1 MQILGDGFVLKFTSQ
16 ARGSTQFDMPPAR
29 RASIY
34 PACAGINPHLGQI
47 VLICLHLP
55 RMRGDQPLQLCHSLH
70 PCPFTPHA
78 GYPEPIVAYTTF
90 KDLPRVCGDQP
101 GYTFVLD
108 YWCEFPPRARGSTL
122 VIALSADVVYIY
134 PACAGISLGKAQ
146 LLSRYFNLPRRR
158 GDHPFVPK
166 RRKIANN
173 LPRMRGDQP
182 RVTVMV
188 ASFSAFTPRA
198 RGSTMVLSQLK
209 QRECQRLHKNSIGDI
224 IPIYAE

>member
-1 MQILGDGFVLKFTSQ
+1 MQILGDGFVLKFTPQ

-34 PACAGINPHLGQI
+34 PAGAGINPHLGQI

-55 RMRGDQPLQLCHSLH
+55 R
-70 PCPFTPHA
+70 
-78 GYPEPIVAYTTF
+78 
-90 KDLPRVCGDQP
+90 VC
-101 GYTFVLD
+101 
-108 YWCEFPPRARGSTL
+108 
-122 VIALSADVVYIY
+122 
-134 PACAGISLGKAQ
+134 
-146 LLSRYFNLPRRR
+146 
-158 GDHPFVPK
+158 
-166 RRKIANN
+166 
-173 LPRMRGDQP
+173 GDQP

-198 RGSTMVLSQLK
+198 RGSTMMLSQLK